1 MKLVEQEKII
11 MIPNCNCLGCQN
23 IAKRLK
29 KPDRAPCIPIES
41 NADRFG
47 GDKNINQYNESG
59 IPKSNVNVSYER
71 DAKTSDL
78 YRTMNIPD
86 RFEHPCE

>member
-1 MKLVEQEKII
+1 

-41 NADRFG
+41 DANRFD
-47 GDKNINQYNESG
+47 GDNNIDQYSENC
-59 IPKSNVNVSYER
+59 IPKSNVNVRYER

-78 YRTMNIPD
+78 YQTMNIPN
-86 RFEHPCE
+86 RFEHPCEY